1 MHCTLSVLFSAH
13 EIRIRCHAF
22 SLVEVAIALGILGFV
37 IVSVVGLLSAGLKSN
52 QVSLE
57 ETRGALMLTM
67 LEADLRNTHPA
78 LSNNVSAIFHL
89 PLPYTTNTDGYIFN
103 TNKAGDFYT
112 TGVDD
117 SEQPT
122 GLGGKRPRYQVSIT
136 YLEVPPTNSVRPI
149 TARLVV
155 NWPGINATN
164 STDVLSS
171 ANVRGAVE
179 SIVSFPAP

>member
-1 MHCTLSVLFSAH
+1 M
-13 EIRIRCHAF
+13 RIRCHAF

-57 ETRGALMLTM
+57 ETRAALMLTM
-67 LEADLRNTHPA
+67 LETDLRNTHPG
-78 LSNNVSAIFHL
+78 LSNNVSAIFQL
-89 PLPYTTNTDGYIFN
+89 PLPYTTNADGYVFN

-112 TGVDD
+112 IGVND

-122 GLGGKRPRYQVSIT
+122 NLAGARPRFQVSVT
-136 YLEVPPTNSVRPI
+136 YLEVPASDSVKPI
-149 TARLVV
+149 TARLVI
-155 NWPGINATN
+155 NWPGTN
-164 STDVLSS
+164 TLNSADVLSP

-179 SIVSFPAP
+179 AIVSFPAP